1 MAMQTQASLKQ
12 LEFSMWQ
19 DLKTASSEPLAANLQ
34 QLWSKLEQVIELTD
48 KSQKLR
54 VLGDV
59 IVAIVEIY
67 VMRANAI
74 LSTLEASDSSGGEP
88 ILSEDF
94 LNDLMRQSMSI
105 DLSDMMEKLFPE
117 PEPKPRSPVSAR
129 GNIVAPQDLST
140 DYAMP
145 RAGTEQTFASIAPDD
160 PKQML
165 VELAGNEQVS
175 QWSAAI
181 SDWMQQRACGE
192 IVSLLELQQALEM
205 PLVDIWLGLLLSSGH
220 QYDWERSGDF
230 YSDAGEIWLKQR

>member
-1 MAMQTQASLKQ
+1 MAMQTQAFLKQ

-19 DLKTASSEPLAANLQ
+19 DLKTAKSEPLAANFQ
-34 QLWSKLEQVIELTD
+34 QLWSKLEQVIELTS
-48 KSQKLR
+48 KNQKLR
-54 VLGDV
+54 VLGDA
-59 IVAIVEIY
+59 IAAIVEIY

-74 LSTLEASDSSGGEP
+74 LSTLEAPDTSGGEP

-117 PEPKPRSPVSAR
+117 PESKPRSPVSAR
-129 GNIVAPQDLST
+129 GTIVAPQDL
-140 DYAMP
+140 DA
-145 RAGTEQTFASIAPDD
+145 ACAIASVVPDD

-165 VELAGNEQVS
+165 VKLAGNEQVS

-181 SDWMQQRACGE
+181 SEWIQQHSCSER
-192 IVSLLELQQALEM
+192 VSLLQLQQVLGL
-205 PLVDIWLGLLLSSGH
+205 PLVEVWLGLLLSSH
-220 QYDWERSGDF
+220 RYDWEQRGDF

>member
-1 MAMQTQASLKQ
+1 MQTQTSLKQ

-19 DLKTASSEPLAANLQ
+19 DLKTASSEPLAADLQ
-34 QLWSKLEQVIELTD
+34 QLWHKLEQVIELTS
-48 KSQKLR
+48 KNQKLR
-54 VLGDV
+54 VLGDA
-59 IVAIVEIY
+59 IAAIVEIY

-74 LSTLEASDSSGGEP
+74 LSTLEAKESSGGEP

-117 PEPKPRSPVSAR
+117 PEPKPRSPVPALGSTVVSQELSAACA
-129 GNIVAPQDLST
+129 I
-140 DYAMP
+140 
-145 RAGTEQTFASIAPDD
+145 ASIAPDN

-181 SDWMQQRACGE
+181 SDWMQQHSCSER
-192 IVSLLELQQALEM
+192 VSLLQLQQALGL
-205 PLVDIWLGLLLSSGH
+205 PLVEIWLGLLLSSQH
-220 QYDWERSGDF
+220 RYDWEQRGDF
-230 YSDAGEIWLKQR
+230 YSDAGEILLRQI

>member
-1 MAMQTQASLKQ
+1 MQTQAYLKQ
-12 LEFSMWQ
+12 LELSMWR
-19 DLKTASSEPLAANLQ
+19 DLKTAKSGPLATNFQ

-48 KSQKLR
+48 KNQKLR
-54 VLGDV
+54 VLGDA
-59 IVAIVEIY
+59 IASIVEIY

-74 LSTLEASDSSGGEP
+74 LSTLEAPDSNGGEP

-117 PEPKPRSPVSAR
+117 VEPKPRSPVSAR
-129 GNIVAPQDLST
+129 GTIVAPQDLSA
-140 DYAMP
+140 DYAI
-145 RAGTEQTFASIAPDD
+145 ASVVPDD

-181 SDWMQQRACGE
+181 SVWMQQHSGGE
-192 IVSLLELQQALEM
+192 TVSLHQLQQALGIPKVE
-205 PLVDIWLGLLLSSGH
+205 IWLGLLLSSQH
-220 QYDWERSGDF
+220 QYDWETRGDF
-230 YSDAGEIWLKQR
+230 YSDAHSILLRQRQR

>member
-19 DLKTASSEPLAANLQ
+19 DLKTAKSEPLVANLQ

-48 KSQKLR
+48 KNQKLR
-54 VLGDV
+54 VLGD
-59 IVAIVEIY
+59 AIASMVEIY

-74 LSTLEASDSSGGEP
+74 LSTLETQDSSSGEP
-88 ILSEDF
+88 ILSSDF

-105 DLSDMMEKLFPE
+105 DLSDMMEKLFPSS
-117 PEPKPRSPVSAR
+117 EPKPRSPVPAPNSV
-129 GNIVAPQDLST
+129 VAPQDLDAACES
-140 DYAMP
+140 
-145 RAGTEQTFASIAPDD
+145 ASIVPDD

-181 SDWMQQRACGE
+181 SNWMQQRSGGE
-192 IVSLLELQQALEM
+192 TVSLHQLQQALGIPRVE
-205 PLVDIWLGLLLSSGH
+205 IWLGLLLSSQH
-220 QYDWERSGDF
+220 QYDWETRGDF
-230 YSDAGEIWLKQR
+230 YSDAHSILLRQRQR

>member
-1 MAMQTQASLKQ
+1 MQTQTSLKQ

-19 DLKTASSEPLAANLQ
+19 DLKTASSEPLAADLQ

-48 KSQKLR
+48 KNQKLR
-54 VLGDV
+54 VLGDA
-59 IVAIVEIY
+59 IAAIVEIY

-74 LSTLEASDSSGGEP
+74 LSTLEASDSSSGEP

-117 PEPKPRSPVSAR
+117 PEPKPRSPVPAR
-129 GNIVAPQDLST
+129 ETIVASLD
-140 DYAMP
+140 DKEANYAI
-145 RAGTEQTFASIAPDD
+145 ASVAPDD

-165 VELAGNEQVS
+165 VKLAGNEQVS
-175 QWSAAI
+175 QWSGAI
-181 SDWMQQRACGE
+181 SEWIQQHSCGE
-192 IVSLLELQQALEM
+192 AVSILQLQQALLM
-205 PLVDIWLGLLLSSGH
+205 PRVEIWLGLLLSSQH

-230 YSDAGEIWLKQR
+230 YSDAGEILLKQR

>member
-1 MAMQTQASLKQ
+1 MQTQASLKQ

-19 DLKTASSEPLAANLQ
+19 DLKTAKSEPLAVNLQ
-34 QLWSKLEQVIELTD
+34 QLWHKLEEVIELTD
-48 KSQKLR
+48 KNQKLR
-54 VLGDV
+54 VLGDE
-59 IVAIVEIY
+59 IAAILEIY

-74 LSTLEASDSSGGEP
+74 LSTLEAKGSSGGEP

-117 PEPKPRSPVSAR
+117 AEPKPRSPVPAPSSV
-129 GNIVAPQDLST
+129 VAPQDLDAVCAIT
-140 DYAMP
+140 P
-145 RAGTEQTFASIAPDD
+145 VVPDD

-165 VELAGNEQVS
+165 VKLAGNEQVS

-181 SDWMQQRACGE
+181 SEWIQQHSCSER
-192 IVSLLELQQALEM
+192 VSLLQLQQVLGL
-205 PLVDIWLGLLLSSGH
+205 PLVEVWLGLLLSSQH
-220 QYDWERSGDF
+220 RYDWEQRGDF

>member
-1 MAMQTQASLKQ
+1 MQMQASLKQ

-19 DLKTASSEPLAANLQ
+19 DLKTAKSEPLAANLQ

-48 KSQKLR
+48 KNQKLR
-54 VLGDV
+54 VLGDA
-59 IVAIVEIY
+59 IASIVEIY

-74 LSTLEASDSSGGEP
+74 LSTLEAPDSSGGEP

-117 PEPKPRSPVSAR
+117 PESKPRSPVPAPSSV
-129 GNIVAPQDLST
+129 VAPQNLDAA
-140 DYAMP
+140 YAI
-145 RAGTEQTFASIAPDD
+145 ASIVPDD

-175 QWSAAI
+175 QWSTTI
-181 SDWMQQRACGE
+181 SNWIQQHSCSER
-192 IVSLLELQQALEM
+192 VSLLQLQQALGL
-205 PLVDIWLGLLLSSGH
+205 PLVEIWLGLLLSSGH
-220 QYDWERSGDF
+220 QYGWETSGDF
-230 YSDAGEIWLKQR
+230 YSDAGEILLKQRQR

>member
-1 MAMQTQASLKQ
+1 
-12 LEFSMWQ
+12 MWQ
-19 DLKTASSEPLAANLQ
+19 DLKTAKSEPLVADLQ

-48 KSQKLR
+48 KNQKLR
-54 VLGDV
+54 VLGDA

-74 LSTLEASDSSGGEP
+74 LSTLEAPDTSGGEP

-117 PEPKPRSPVSAR
+117 PESKPRSPVPSR
-129 GNIVAPQDLST
+129 GTIVAALD
-140 DYAMP
+140 DKEAAYAI
-145 RAGTEQTFASIAPDD
+145 ASVAPDD

-165 VELAGNEQVS
+165 VKLAGNEQVS

-181 SDWMQQRACGE
+181 SDWIQQRSGSE
-192 IVSLLELQQALEM
+192 RVSLLQLQQALGL
-205 PLVDIWLGLLLSSGH
+205 PLVEIWLGLLLSSQH
-220 QYDWERSGDF
+220 RYDWEQRGDF
-230 YSDAGEIWLKQR
+230 YSDAGEILLKQR

>member
-1 MAMQTQASLKQ
+1 MQTQTSLKQ

-19 DLKTASSEPLAANLQ
+19 DLKTAKTEPLAANLQ

-48 KSQKLR
+48 KNQKLR
-54 VLGDV
+54 VLGDA
-59 IVAIVEIY
+59 IASIVEIY

-74 LSTLEASDSSGGEP
+74 LSTLEAKDSSGGEP

-117 PEPKPRSPVSAR
+117 PEPKPRSPVPAR
-129 GNIVAPQDLST
+129 GTIVAPLD
-140 DYAMP
+140 DKEANYAI
-145 RAGTEQTFASIAPDD
+145 ASIAPDD

-165 VELAGNEQVS
+165 VKLAGNEQVS

-181 SDWMQQRACGE
+181 SEWIQQYSGGE
-192 IVSLLELQQALEM
+192 AISLHKLQQALGM
-205 PLVDIWLGLLLSSGH
+205 PKVEIWLGLLLSPVH

-230 YSDAGEIWLKQR
+230 YSDAGEILLKQR